1 MREVDQYFIDEYEL
15 AEDEWFFNKDSLN
28 IGCMM
33 KFNKDGSLPK
43 TVKNWSYEG
52 APIYLMEEYYRDG
65 WSIGKIVTK
74 TSSTWL
80 MLKHPLGFLVEV
92 NPYGLGT
99 ILDNANIENGIIMT
113 KCMYDVK
120 NKRILLE
127 NI

>member
-1 MREVDQYFIDEYEL
+1 
-15 AEDEWFFNKDSLN
+15 
-28 IGCMM
+28 
-33 KFNKDGSLPK
+33 
-43 TVKNWSYEG
+43 
-52 APIYLMEEYYRDG
+52 
-65 WSIGKIVTK
+65 
-74 TSSTWL
+74 

-99 ILDNANIENGIIMT
+99 ILNNANIENGIIMT